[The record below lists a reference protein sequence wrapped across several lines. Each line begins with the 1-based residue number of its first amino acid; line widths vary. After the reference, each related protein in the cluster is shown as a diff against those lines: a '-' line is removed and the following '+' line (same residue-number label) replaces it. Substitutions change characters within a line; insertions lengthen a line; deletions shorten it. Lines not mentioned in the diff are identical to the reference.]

1 MGRKPSPVQGRAL
14 VAAAWCA
21 AALAGCTMCPDP
33 YDYSGPVPNGSA
45 PQNDF
50 RARSNGIT
58 PIGTAPRPWPPLV
71 RKDQP
76 AAADTLGD
84 SVLRVAVATTK
95 PVAEAAGEEELAPVS
110 EAVVEVVTE
119 PVVEE
124 VVAEAPPAPE
134 AEPITESA
142 GDVDGEGE
150 ARAADDSREPAA
162 GPAGDGWQPI
172 LFR

>member
-1 MGRKPSPVQGRAL
+1 
-14 VAAAWCA
+14 
-21 AALAGCTMCPDP
+21 MCPDP

-50 RARSNGIT
+50 RARSNGII
-58 PIGTAPRPWPPLV
+58 PIGAAPRPWPPLV
-71 RKDQP
+71 QKDQP
-76 AAADTLGD
+76 ATVDRLGD
-84 SVLRVAVATTK
+84 SAVRAAVAMTT
-95 PVAEAAGEEELAPVS
+95 PVAGAAGEAEIEPVS

-134 AEPITESA
+134 AELITESA
-142 GDVDGEGE
+142 GDVDRDGE
-150 ARAADDSREPAA
+150 ARSAEDPREPAA

>member
-1 MGRKPSPVQGRAL
+1 
-14 VAAAWCA
+14 
-21 AALAGCTMCPDP
+21 MCPDP

-50 RARSNGIT
+50 RARSNGII
-58 PIGTAPRPWPPLV
+58 PVGAAPRPWPPLV
-71 RKDQP
+71 QKDQP
-76 AAADTLGD
+76 AAVGSPGD
-84 SVLRVAVATTK
+84 SAVRVAAATIQ
-95 PVAEAAGEEELAPVS
+95 PVAETAAGAEIEPVS
-110 EAVVEVVTE
+110 EPVVEVVPE
-119 PVVEE
+119 PMVEE

-150 ARAADDSREPAA
+150 ARAADDPGEPAS

>member
-1 MGRKPSPVQGRAL
+1 
-14 VAAAWCA
+14 
-21 AALAGCTMCPDP
+21 MCPDP

-50 RARSNGIT
+50 RARSNGII

-95 PVAEAAGEEELAPVS
+95 PVAETAGEAEIEPVS

-142 GDVDGEGE
+142 DDVDGEGA
-150 ARAADDSREPAA
+150 ARAADDPREPAA

>member
-1 MGRKPSPVQGRAL
+1 M
-14 VAAAWCA
+14 AAA
-21 AALAGCTMCPDP
+21 
-33 YDYSGPVPNGSA
+33 
-45 PQNDF
+45 
-50 RARSNGIT
+50 
-58 PIGTAPRPWPPLV
+58 
-71 RKDQP
+71 
-76 AAADTLGD
+76 
-84 SVLRVAVATTK
+84 TTQ
-95 PVAEAAGEEELAPVS
+95 PVAETAAGAEIDPAS
-110 EAVVEVVTE
+110 ESVVELVTE

-150 ARAADDSREPAA
+150 AQAADDPGEPTS